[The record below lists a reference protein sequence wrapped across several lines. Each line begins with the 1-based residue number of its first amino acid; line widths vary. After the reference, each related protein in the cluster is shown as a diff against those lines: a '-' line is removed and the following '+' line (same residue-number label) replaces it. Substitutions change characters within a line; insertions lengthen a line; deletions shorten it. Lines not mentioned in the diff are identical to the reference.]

1 MGNKGSTDSAPSL
14 TPVQQREVRAACDL
28 ASCIPALL
36 LLVVF
41 IFYQENLYEDYV
53 TPALSSVS
61 GGRAPGPAATGGSGT
76 PPILTRPHTEHRRP
90 QQGLERR
97 SMTVVGRGDIVRLYA
112 EKKDPPNLGHHS
124 VNGHYYIGVYSYLRI
139 RDRLNIEH
147 FQCLQ
152 GVPYSEVFTETTFP
166 SVCFSSCSSS
176 EGVMQH
182 FVDSQLAIR
191 CLLLSF
197 QQSKTHLRCV
207 TVHVEGTHTR

>member
-1 MGNKGSTDSAPSL
+1 MRFASFARGEEGKEARLQDMGNKGSTDSAPSL

-36 LLVVF
+36 F

-112 EKKDPPNLGHHS
+112 EKKNPPNLGHHS
-124 VNGHYYIGVYSYLRI
+124 GHYYIGVYSYLRI
-139 RDRLNIEH
+139 RDRLNIANVSKVSLIQR
-147 FQCLQ
+147 FSLKQL
-152 GVPYSEVFTETTFP
+152 SRAFVFP
-166 SVCFSSCSSS
+166 
-176 EGVMQH
+176 
-182 FVDSQLAIR
+182 LA
-191 CLLLSF
+191 
-197 QQSKTHLRCV
+197 QAAK
-207 TVHVEGTHTR
+207 E